1 MTIFSNSRTKR
12 SARVLTCTAALAL
25 CAAFALASSASAI
38 TPGQEQQLSG
48 KIQSLSGRIGD
59 LQKRVDAAQQREN
72 AAQAVFNKQLARQQ
86 QVAAE
91 LQSSRAELA
100 RLRGMLAHARHVLTA
115 RIVTEYKAGQ
125 PDYLTVVLNSDGF
138 AAMVE
143 RATYLNRVNK
153 QDKRVI
159 SDVRTLKAE
168 SAKQTTHLAAL
179 EHEQGRLLAQV
190 RAHRDQLA
198 GRKSQLAAQVGGLTA
213 ELHKNRSRLAAATAT
228 LNGHEN
234 AGGPAAPSPIQKFAP
249 TLGPAGRVTLQA
261 NGLAIAPSDAPASI
275 QAAVAAGNQIRNKP
289 YIWGGGHG
297 SFNAAGYDC
306 SGSVSYV
313 LHAAGVLS
321 SPMASGPLESWGSP
335 GPGNWITVYA
345 NAGHVW
351 MTVGGVAFDTS
362 GIGGNGSRWQPG
374 GKPTGGYV
382 VRHWP
387 GL

>member
-1 MTIFSNSRTKR
+1 MI
-12 SARVLTCTAALAL
+12 A
-25 CAAFALASSASAI
+25 CAATLAFFALFALAGSAAAI
-38 TPGQEQQLSG
+38 TPAQQERLSG

-100 RLRGMLAHARHVLTA
+100 RLRGLLAHARRVLTG
-115 RIVTEYKAGQ
+115 RLVTQYKAGQ

-143 RATYLNRVNK
+143 RATYLNRINK

-159 SDVRTLKAE
+159 SDVRTLKAD
-168 SAKQTTHLAAL
+168 SAKQTSKLAAL
-179 EHEQGRLLAQV
+179 EHEQAQILAQV
-190 RAHRDQLA
+190 RTRRDQLA
-198 GRKSQLAAQVGGLTA
+198 GRKSQLAGQVGGLTS
-213 ELHKNRSRLAAATAT
+213 ELRKSRTRLAVATAA
-228 LNGHEN
+228 LDGHEQH
-234 AGGPAAPSPIQKFAP
+234 GGPAAPSPIQKFAP
-249 TLGPAGRVTLQA
+249 ILAPAGRVSVQA
-261 NGLAIAPSDAPASI
+261 NGLAIAPSNAPASI

-289 YIWGGGHG
+289 YLWGGGHG
-297 SFNAAGYDC
+297 SFNASGYDC

-313 LHAAGVLS
+313 LHGAGVLS
-321 SPMASGPLESWGSP
+321 SPLASGALENWGSP

-345 NAGHVW
+345 NAGHTY
-351 MTVGGVAFDTS
+351 MTVGGASFDTS

-374 GKPTGGYV
+374 GKSTGGYV